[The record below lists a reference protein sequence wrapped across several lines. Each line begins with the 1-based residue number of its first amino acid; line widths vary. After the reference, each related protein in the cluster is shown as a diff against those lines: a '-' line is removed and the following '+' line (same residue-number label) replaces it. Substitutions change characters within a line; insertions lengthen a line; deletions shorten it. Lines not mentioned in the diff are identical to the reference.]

1 MKSLLLICSVIAV
14 FVVAY
19 LYYIQHRPVYKHV
32 LVKAIKEVPVDTMQH
47 NRHSNRLRANLKVDS
62 IVIHKSARKLIA
74 FSKGKAV
81 LRYRVALGLNPVG
94 AKQVQGD
101 YKTPEGLYR
110 INGKNAN
117 SLYHKNLGISYPN
130 NADRA
135 RAMKLGQSPGGD
147 IKIHGLPNGSGYIG
161 KRHLLADWTW
171 GCIALTNEEI
181 DELYKYVKIGVPV
194 LITA

>member
-1 MKSLLLICSVIAV
+1 MKSLLLICLVIVLSA
-14 FVVAY
+14 VAY
-19 LYYIQHRPVYKHV
+19 LCYIQSKPVCKQV
-32 LVKAIKEVPVDTMQH
+32 LGKVKKETAVDTIVPQRH
-47 NRHSNRLRANLKVDS
+47 ANRPGANLKVDS
-62 IVIHKSARKLIA
+62 IVIHKSARKLVA

-81 LRYRVALGLNPVG
+81 LCYKVALGLNPVG

-135 RAMKLGQSPGGD
+135 RAIKLGQSPGGD
-147 IKIHGLPNGSGYIG
+147 IKIHGLPNGSGHIG
-161 KRHLLADWTW
+161 KRHLLSDWTW

-181 DELYKYVKIGVPV
+181 DELYRYVKIGVPV